1 MTFGLL
7 GLAAGLFILFEWNR
21 FEIHKEIKYIQEPAY
36 NQEVWGQLKS
46 DDINARGI
54 SFMMDDTHIDADIYI
69 DGDLQLLVAKE
80 DIRDCFS
87 CAVHMYPQE
96 NMLKIQKKD
105 IVLQFPLQEACYYV
119 NGERIEDGRALT
131 MIGEQCYVPLG
142 VLTEQFL
149 CEYTWD
155 AQSNTVSVTNNWT
168 EPITPSHYSLQETG
182 RDTVIKNQ
190 GTLGTC
196 WAVAALSALETTLKP
211 EENILF
217 ATDHMSIRNS
227 FYLSQNDGGEYTMS
241 MAYLLGWQGPVLE
254 SDDPYGDKLSPVGL
268 GAVKHVQEVRVL
280 KDKNIDKI
288 KEHVFYYGAVQSS
301 IYTSLR
307 SENSRSAYYNKKEAA
322 YCYIGDEPQNHEII
336 IIGWD
341 DAYPKENFN
350 IDVEGDGAFI
360 CQNSWGTGF
369 GHDGIFYVSYYDT
382 HIGSQGVVYTR
393 VENKDNYDHIYQTD
407 LCGWA
412 GQLGYNS
419 DTAFFA
425 NAFTAQSQEQV
436 RAAGFY
442 ATDKDTEYEV
452 YFVSDFTNASSLENR
467 VMVAS
472 GKCSEAG
479 FYTVSFEY
487 AQTVVEG
494 QRFAVV
500 IKLMTPGSVHPVAV
514 EYAADDT
521 TRNVDLSDGE
531 GYISMYGT
539 EWSNVE
545 SEQNCNVCMKVYT
558 DSEEEGEENEKDNI
572 CNRK

>member
-1 MTFGLL
+1 MKFRKKKRFMTL
-7 GLAAGLFILFEWNR
+7 GLIGMAAGLFLLFGWNR
-21 FEIHKEIKYIQEPAY
+21 FEIHKEIKYVREPVY
-36 NQEVWGQLKS
+36 NQKVWGQMKS
-46 DDINARGI
+46 DDVNAKGI
-54 SFMMDDTHIDADIYI
+54 RFVMDDNPVNADIYM
-69 DGDLQLLVAKE
+69 DENLQLFMQE
-80 DIRDCFS
+80 DDIRNSFACT
-87 CAVHMYPQE
+87 VHMYPSDD
-96 NMLKIQKKD
+96 MLKIQKKD
-105 IVLQFPLQEACYYV
+105 TVLQFPQQEQCYFV
-119 NGERIEDGRALT
+119 NGMRVDDGRYMT
-131 MIGEQCYVPLG
+131 VIGEQRYIPMS

-155 AQSNTVSVTNNWT
+155 AQSNTIYVQNHWTDSVT
-168 EPITPSHYSLQETG
+168 PSRYNLQEEG

-196 WAVAALSALETTLKP
+196 WAVAALSALETVLKP
-211 EENILF
+211 EEDMLF

-254 SDDPYGDKLSPVGL
+254 ADDPYGDKLSPVGL
-268 GAVKHVQEVRVL
+268 EAVKHVQEVQVL
-280 KDKNIDKI
+280 KNKDIDKI
-288 KEHVFYYGAVQSS
+288 KQYVFYYGAVQSS

-307 SENSRSAYYNKKEAA
+307 SENSRSSYYNKKEAA

-341 DAYPKENFN
+341 DTFPKEKFN
-350 IDVEGDGAFI
+350 MDVEGDGAFI

-369 GHDGIFYVSYYDT
+369 GHNGIFYVSYYDT
-382 HIGSQGVVYTR
+382 HIGSQSVVYTK

-412 GQLGYNS
+412 GQLGYNNE
-419 DTAFFA
+419 TAFFA
-425 NAFTAQSQEQV
+425 NAFTAGSQEQV
-436 RAAGFY
+436 QAVGFY
-442 ATDKDTEYEV
+442 ATDRETEYEV
-452 YFVSDFTNASSLENR
+452 YFVSDFANVWSLENR
-467 VMVAS
+467 IMVAS

-479 FYTVSFEY
+479 FYTVPFENV
-487 AQTVVEG
+487 QTVVEG

-500 IKLMTPGSVHPVAV
+500 IKITTPGSVHPVAV
-514 EYAADDT
+514 EYAADET
-521 TRNVDLSDGE
+521 TKNVDLTDGE

-558 DSEEEGEENEKDNI
+558 DSAQ
-572 CNRK
+572 